1 MTEISVEDMEK
12 AETETWD
19 AILAFANNRD
29 MSISSD
35 LAEDVSMSLIN
46 LTNLCYMRG
55 VLVGKTRYTG
65 TTLGKEN

>member
-1 MTEISVEDMEK
+1 MTEITVEDIDK

-29 MSISSD
+29 MSISSE
-35 LAEDVSMSLIN
+35 LAEDVSMALIN

-55 VLVGKTRYTG
+55 KQVR
-65 TTLGKEN
+65 

>member
-1 MTEISVEDMEK
+1 MTEITVEDMEQ

-35 LAEDVSMSLIN
+35 LAEDVSTALIN

-55 VLVGKTRYTG
+55 KQVR
-65 TTLGKEN
+65 